1 MSLFDWVYS
10 GDAEEGKKS
19 SAKKTFEQT
28 VALDG
33 DSREMRALRIRQAVR
48 IRVVMDKIFVAGT
61 KAWAGYEESRMIAIA
76 GGEDVPPAPT
86 ATDQTC
92 YQTVNTVNGQTMAY
106 VPIDF
111 ALRVFELG
119 VRYQKGEIDGL
130 LAVNSCQDIVNDLG
144 DLLKLDLYAVQPIL
158 PLNFLLEKTGE
169 IDENAE

>member
-19 SAKKTFEQT
+19 SARKTFEQT

-106 VPIDF
+106 IPIDF
-111 ALRVFELG
+111 TLRVFELG

-130 LAVNSCQDIVNDLG
+130 LAVNSCQDIANDLG

-158 PLNFLLEKTGE
+158 PLNFLLDKTGE

>member
-1 MSLFDWVYS
+1 MGLFDWVYS

-106 VPIDF
+106 IPIDF

-130 LAVNSCQDIVNDLG
+130 LAVNSCQDIANDLG

-158 PLNFLLEKTGE
+158 PLNFLLDKTGE

>member
-33 DSREMRALRIRQAVR
+33 DSREMRAIRIRQAVR

-61 KAWAGYEESRMIAIA
+61 KAWSGYEESRMIAIA
-76 GGEDVPPAPT
+76 GGEDVPPPPV
-86 ATDQTC
+86 ATDETC

-106 VPIDF
+106 IPIDF

-119 VRYQKGEIDGL
+119 VCYQKGEIDGL
-130 LAVNSCQDIVNDLG
+130 LAVNSCQDIANDLG

-158 PLNFLLEKTGE
+158 PLNFLLENAGE
-169 IDENAE
+169 LDENAE

>member
-106 VPIDF
+106 IPIDF
-111 ALRVFELG
+111 TLRVFELG

-130 LAVNSCQDIVNDLG
+130 LAVNSCQDIANDLG

-158 PLNFLLEKTGE
+158 PLNFLLDKTGE